1 MRFLRL
7 SILFKYI
14 VFIYLILFSTVT
26 HIKPANAYGYLDI
39 QRVRIGMVMARGLV
53 LEGDLPIWAQYND
66 SGKTVGAEFPL
77 VSYPKSYVLSA
88 EHVNSVHQTLD
99 SLKLKYGDRLQIM
112 SVDAYNSAE
121 FKTGIKT
128 EIKKITIPDY
138 YKSIV
143 ILDPK
148 TLVSGDQDMVLLLA
162 RFDLNSIGAVDGS
175 VKSLLLD
182 YKGALIASSEFN
194 IAFKAAFYD
203 GERGDSA
210 IPSSIRSLFDKTPYA
225 PYTQSYIEV
234 VAPYPGGAIP
244 DEEGK
249 WRAPFMLIPCPMFE
263 FHYTTPSI
271 LQYYFGNF
279 NHRGYRAGF
288 SYQMLP
294 GHSTCIGYDAIQPT
308 DLAGLMAKVAIMGI
322 LASVQDPVGINNY
335 FVDTTL
341 LHGRGALIDLN
352 SGAPVPITGQTKYVY
367 NEPQNR
373 VIPSPSFYFDG
384 DDLKEFTLHGN
395 LNAEGQFV
403 CNESPDDATYYG
415 VYLSSNG
422 VKPAYDCKD
431 EEPELPQPDLV
442 RVVDIAT
449 DRTPQGLLA
458 EISEDDF
465 QDTDIFVFREST
477 GMLITQRKG
486 KDLREGASHYAIDNN
501 KFTYQIFM
509 RGPASDAFYNYAMR
523 RTGGEAGFIEYQSK
537 SHMNP
542 ELHRREADHLKPNEM
557 LRIVLINRK
566 TGYIGTALRSFWGI
580 ADDRH
585 YMSILHET
593 RMYPPNLKVTAE
605 RIFEPNK
612 NSIKTGQQKNVISY
626 EGSALSSDSMLVLTT
641 EWFDNDGTPLPAGL
655 ADFGYTGRLAKV
667 AGNNSLVTVGGE
679 LANFAIKPG
688 RNIVQI
694 NLPGGA
700 STNEH
705 FYVNVSGEPISE
717 SPSFEEIGAGDG
729 PLAHRPKYYV
739 PFKVPVFNEELTTDL
754 NFKYKKAV
762 EAGEAGD
769 LAKPEPVYHYVYR
782 PEYQFSTYEL
792 KVNDILRKTAD
803 DNVISLYPKERPLIG
818 SSDDMVTMM
827 YDLLASNSDALE
839 FLGEG
844 QELVFSLG
852 ADEIKATIGESGQV
866 RFERLDHIAALDVED
881 FVTLSLYNNT
891 DPTNVLWDYA
901 FEAVALDTRWAGYDN
916 IGEDGTIYVSA
927 DDPVV
932 PLQSLI
938 VGYANRQNKTPIE
951 IKWDAKGSG
960 SFISLD
966 NNNAENGVFAA
977 DIQLPPYTGTRATP
991 FVYFA
996 GDKDN
1001 YVIMDAI
1008 EVVPGEPANLSV
1020 TGEGDAY
1027 MEGLGQINIE
1037 LEAKDKNGNLV
1048 ADGTSFIYSLD
1059 GHGIVSEASDS
1070 FTNGKASLIV
1080 KGGYLPD
1087 DELKLKVTTG
1097 NVSQELDLV
1106 IQPLTVVIE
1115 DYPLNMEAGQV
1126 YEVRAKVTKPGGGA
1140 AQGVSVW
1147 FETNGGR
1154 LERGT
1159 LTTNADGLV
1168 TAKIHTGF
1176 HALEQVQI
1184 SARVGLVEG
1193 DVVEGDITAKP
1204 IQSAALRMQTAKQFG
1219 QKSQFS
1225 KGAQLNAR
1233 IASMASPVTQQNA
1246 ANSIDVLV
1254 FGEADVDGA
1263 LGLTREDD
1271 SVIKLPYS
1279 VTGNLELNGQE
1290 NTSQFVT
1297 LGTLSEPN
1305 LQPISAYFMSE
1316 LVEELVTDANQLHN
1330 GKASFVKLVND
1341 HPTQTGFSYQFK
1353 KHAEKNPVGEWLPS
1367 QIVVPADE
1375 RFKPV
1380 NSVGFR
1386 LDLKASAFD
1395 STVFDFEG
1403 GAQGLNLNQ
1412 DGTLTYYLHNK
1423 SGKISV
1429 TSTNAVNLSQWVTIA
1444 GKYQGGELQLEVNG
1458 QLTTINVPDTPLVYS
1473 VTSRGLTIGKGLD
1486 GNLSSVK
1493 FYNYES
1499 QPLLSFTDGTQA
1511 KQIDFNT
1518 GQSQTLLPIKST
1530 GQLNKNGESA
1540 GVYRIGINVDG
1551 KQYFAS
1557 VIGEQGYLQMMRMM
1571 AAFNPPDGY
1580 PPVAF
1585 NSTKYT
1591 PFPFVPVAHAWFDF
1605 SWEGAWEGFKA
1616 VAGAIIPYE
1625 AIGVVAEQV
1634 VFLANGDS
1642 RFDPLELAL
1651 NAIEVLTIVPLAKPL
1666 IPIIRPVKA
1675 VFKSV
1680 KALNPKFLKS
1690 LGGVI
1695 GKTMDHILKRDF
1707 DKALTILPFLI
1718 IAGEMA
1724 ADAEAREGLMVLI
1737 KSISSSDDIFAW
1749 MEYLSLPADGW
1760 EGNSIPDV
1768 NLTALH
1774 SVKDTQPYF
1783 SPLNAVMPVAYAK
1796 KKFTLRRISGL
1807 VAGRNVLKAFKT
1819 GNGKLIT
1826 DPKLLSTA
1834 VRSITKLLKDSG
1846 KYSDHMRKIPFTP
1859 TLLASTAVLAK
1870 RGIKNTKK
1878 AMRRSDL
1885 RVHPVILMGS
1895 LLYLETSLANG
1906 TLTSDNGNFIEFGEL
1921 LAKIFLT
1928 GETKRA
1934 TANRHGAMF
1943 HLIMLAYYQAKHEF
1957 AGGLAIYAIEG
1968 ARKFDYFNGT
1978 ASYLK
1983 YSREVDII
1991 LGEKDDE
1998 HWVELKS
2005 KKWPFNPG
2013 QFGVWQ
2019 LTAQKKKATI
2029 HKQFSFDWVM
2039 KHFKSDLLK
2048 ENQMKPPKNV
2058 AWRFHSFTSKDK
2070 KEWGPKEKHF
2080 KQKHFSGGENLR
2092 EKLCNPP
2099 KAPRGDADSTIL
2111 KDTTGKRGDELK
2123 ALCLAN
2129 QYDIIRIQNN
2139 KTILNELAKNGLLD
2153 DVMDKLK
2160 EADLID

>member
-1 MRFLRL
+1 
-7 SILFKYI
+7 
-14 VFIYLILFSTVT
+14 
-26 HIKPANAYGYLDI
+26 
-39 QRVRIGMVMARGLV
+39 
-53 LEGDLPIWAQYND
+53 
-66 SGKTVGAEFPL
+66 
-77 VSYPKSYVLSA
+77 
-88 EHVNSVHQTLD
+88 
-99 SLKLKYGDRLQIM
+99 
-112 SVDAYNSAE
+112 
-121 FKTGIKT
+121 
-128 EIKKITIPDY
+128 
-138 YKSIV
+138 
-143 ILDPK
+143 
-148 TLVSGDQDMVLLLA
+148 
-162 RFDLNSIGAVDGS
+162 
-175 VKSLLLD
+175 
-182 YKGALIASSEFN
+182 
-194 IAFKAAFYD
+194 
-203 GERGDSA
+203 
-210 IPSSIRSLFDKTPYA
+210 
-225 PYTQSYIEV
+225 
-234 VAPYPGGAIP
+234 
-244 DEEGK
+244 
-249 WRAPFMLIPCPMFE
+249 
-263 FHYTTPSI
+263 
-271 LQYYFGNF
+271 
-279 NHRGYRAGF
+279 
-288 SYQMLP
+288 
-294 GHSTCIGYDAIQPT
+294 
-308 DLAGLMAKVAIMGI
+308 
-322 LASVQDPVGINNY
+322 
-335 FVDTTL
+335 
-341 LHGRGALIDLN
+341 
-352 SGAPVPITGQTKYVY
+352 
-367 NEPQNR
+367 
-373 VIPSPSFYFDG
+373 
-384 DDLKEFTLHGN
+384 
-395 LNAEGQFV
+395 
-403 CNESPDDATYYG
+403 
-415 VYLSSNG
+415 
-422 VKPAYDCKD
+422 
-431 EEPELPQPDLV
+431 
-442 RVVDIAT
+442 
-449 DRTPQGLLA
+449 
-458 EISEDDF
+458 
-465 QDTDIFVFREST
+465 
-477 GMLITQRKG
+477 
-486 KDLREGASHYAIDNN
+486 
-501 KFTYQIFM
+501 
-509 RGPASDAFYNYAMR
+509 
-523 RTGGEAGFIEYQSK
+523 
-537 SHMNP
+537 
-542 ELHRREADHLKPNEM
+542 
-557 LRIVLINRK
+557 
-566 TGYIGTALRSFWGI
+566 
-580 ADDRH
+580 
-585 YMSILHET
+585 
-593 RMYPPNLKVTAE
+593 
-605 RIFEPNK
+605 
-612 NSIKTGQQKNVISY
+612 
-626 EGSALSSDSMLVLTT
+626 
-641 EWFDNDGTPLPAGL
+641 
-655 ADFGYTGRLAKV
+655 
-667 AGNNSLVTVGGE
+667 
-679 LANFAIKPG
+679 
-688 RNIVQI
+688 
-694 NLPGGA
+694 
-700 STNEH
+700 
-705 FYVNVSGEPISE
+705 
-717 SPSFEEIGAGDG
+717 
-729 PLAHRPKYYV
+729 
-739 PFKVPVFNEELTTDL
+739 
-754 NFKYKKAV
+754 
-762 EAGEAGD
+762 
-769 LAKPEPVYHYVYR
+769 
-782 PEYQFSTYEL
+782 
-792 KVNDILRKTAD
+792 
-803 DNVISLYPKERPLIG
+803 
-818 SSDDMVTMM
+818 
-827 YDLLASNSDALE
+827 
-839 FLGEG
+839 
-844 QELVFSLG
+844 
-852 ADEIKATIGESGQV
+852 
-866 RFERLDHIAALDVED
+866 
-881 FVTLSLYNNT
+881 
-891 DPTNVLWDYA
+891 
-901 FEAVALDTRWAGYDN
+901 
-916 IGEDGTIYVSA
+916 
-927 DDPVV
+927 
-932 PLQSLI
+932 
-938 VGYANRQNKTPIE
+938 YANRQNKTPVE

-960 SFISLD
+960 SFINLD

-977 DIQLPPYTGTRATP
+977 DIQLPPYAGTRATP

-1008 EVVPGEPANLSV
+1008 EVVPGEPATLSI

-1126 YEVRAKVTKPGGGA
+1126 YEIRAKVTKPDGGA

-1159 LTTNADGLV
+1159 LTTNANGLV

-1429 TSTNAVNLSQWVTIA
+1429 TSTNAVNLSEWVTIA

-1634 VFLANGDS
+1634 VFLAKGDS

-1737 KSISSSDDIFAW
+1737 KSVSSSDDIFAW

-1760 EGNSIPDV
+1760 EGAGNPPGIE
-1768 NLTALH
+1768 LTAYLP
-1774 SVKDTQPYF
+1774 TERQYENT
-1783 SPLNAVMPVAYAK
+1783 SPLDTIMGVAYANSK
-1796 KKFTLRRISGL
+1796 KPKKAKVDGVEIGRMFSGINKQFKKTFEKNPKIL
-1807 VAGRNVLKAFKT
+1807 SETIKTIGQKIKLTDVVAMR
-1819 GNGKLIT
+1819 KLIFNEKMLKSSLALMAVKGNKNLVNLIKGSANLRMSPLT
-1826 DPKLLSTA
+1826 MIGIIAYLESRMSSETCSDSCKLLRPKVADEVRKKYTLALGEYLAGSAAHLGNQQVGAAFHLAMIA
-1834 VRSITKLLKDSG
+1834 VKHFE
-1846 KYSDHMRKIPFTP
+1846 Y
-1859 TLLASTAVLAK
+1859 
-1870 RGIKNTKK
+1870 
-1878 AMRRSDL
+1878 
-1885 RVHPVILMGS
+1885 
-1895 LLYLETSLANG
+1895 E
-1906 TLTSDNGNFIEFGEL
+1906 
-1921 LAKIFLT
+1921 LT
-1928 GETKRA
+1928 GENEIKEVEA
-1934 TANRHGAMF
+1934 TRNVPIYKFTDTSKTAVEVLTTRIRYVDIALQGNDKEIWVEPKSLQRPFRQSPWKLWAPDKTG
-1943 HLIMLAYYQAKHEF
+1943 KNE
-1957 AGGLAIYAIEG
+1957 GG
-1968 ARKFDYFNGT
+1968 
-1978 ASYLK
+1978 
-1983 YSREVDII
+1983 YSRQFSLDRIGATKNNLAGDLNESYHYTERFEWWLQSFKTKGGKKGYTKQDINGVKKTI
-1991 LGEKDDE
+1991 PRYPRSNLLKASFGYTKAADAKPFKKNLEKDCYINTFSIKS
-1998 HWVELKS
+1998 WVMSPSVKEVVLEGIADTIINEFELPAQLGDFSDINIDPKELK
-2005 KKWPFNPG
+2005 
-2013 QFGVWQ
+2013 
-2019 LTAQKKKATI
+2019 
-2029 HKQFSFDWVM
+2029 
-2039 KHFKSDLLK
+2039 
-2048 ENQMKPPKNV
+2048 
-2058 AWRFHSFTSKDK
+2058 
-2070 KEWGPKEKHF
+2070 
-2080 KQKHFSGGENLR
+2080 
-2092 EKLCNPP
+2092 LC
-2099 KAPRGDADSTIL
+2099 SL
-2111 KDTTGKRGDELK
+2111 
-2123 ALCLAN
+2123 
-2129 QYDIIRIQNN
+2129 
-2139 KTILNELAKNGLLD
+2139 
-2153 DVMDKLK
+2153 
-2160 EADLID
+2160 